1 MKRNTLLLLLVVFYG
16 KGFGQSQISHSEDTT
31 QTEKATEVFNQFAL
45 GSGFDGGITPK
56 ATVKTFKYS
65 ALIGKGYWDFYFFN
79 SLPTIAPAEGDSVEN
94 AEARRTYVRNDLVK
108 QVGGLLNVSLSKVGY
123 FAYGGEEEAKE
134 VQGAQVDFRIG
145 AKAVD
150 VFNRRKD
157 ESLLIP
163 ILQSTFEL
171 RYLIPLIPPD
181 KQKNE
186 TLKISDRKVGG
197 LHFRVLG
204 AFMQVLN
211 TEIYEKTF
219 ITKRGVPASPTVF
232 AGTFETFFFIS
243 NKVYINVGYT
253 FTNQEQIP
261 NTPFFSISYGS
272 E

>member
-1 MKRNTLLLLLVVFYG
+1 MKRNTLLAALFLAYAAAY
-16 KGFGQSQISHSEDTT
+16 GQSNITHAEDTGA
-31 QTEKATEVFNQFAL
+31 TEKATEVFNQFAL
-45 GSGFDGGITPK
+45 GTGFDGGITPK

-65 ALIGKGYWDFYFFN
+65 ALIANGYWDFYFFN
-79 SLPTIAPAEGDSVEN
+79 SLPTIAPAQGDSLEDQ
-94 AEARRTYVRNDLVK
+94 AARKTYVRNDLVR
-108 QVGGLLNVSLSKVGY
+108 QVGGLMNVSLSKVGY
-123 FAYGGEEEAKE
+123 FGYGGDEEAKE
-134 VQGAQVDFRIG
+134 VRGAQMDFRIG

-171 RYLIPLIPPD
+171 RYLIPLIPPE
-181 KQKNE
+181 KQKKENV
-186 TLKISDRKVGG
+186 KIGERKVGG
-197 LHFRVLG
+197 LHFRLLG

-211 TEIYEKTF
+211 TEIYQQTF
-219 ITKRGVPASPTVF
+219 VTKRGVPASPTVF

>member
-1 MKRNTLLLLLVVFYG
+1 MKRNTTLIALLLLCSTS
-16 KGFGQSQISHSEDTT
+16 FGQSQIQHSEDTAAT
-31 QTEKATEVFNQFAL
+31 DKASEAFSQFAL
-45 GSGFDGGITPK
+45 GTGFDGGITPK

-79 SLPTIAPAEGDSVEN
+79 SLPTVAPPSGDSVEN
-94 AEARRTYVRNDLVK
+94 QDARRTYVRNDLVR
-108 QVGGLLNVSLSKVGY
+108 QVGGLVNVSLSKVGY
-123 FAYGGEEEAKE
+123 FAYGGDEAARE
-134 VQGAQVDFRIG
+134 IRGAQMDFRIG

-150 VFNRRKD
+150 VFNRRKE

-171 RYLIPLIPPD
+171 RYLIPLIPPE
-181 KQKNE
+181 KQKKE
-186 TLKISDRKVGG
+186 SVPLSDRKVGG
-197 LHFRVLG
+197 LHFRLLG

-211 TEIYEKTF
+211 TDIYEKTF
-219 ITKRGVPASPTVF
+219 ITKRGIPASPTVF